1 MNLINLLGVQFAST
15 GTIVI
20 GVVAVVLI
28 AVSVVLGVISK
39 KNKK

>member
-1 MNLINLLGVQFAST
+1 MELLGVQFMGT

-20 GVVAVVLI
+20 IVVAVVLV
-28 AVSVVLGVISK
+28 AASVVLGIISK